1 MEVKEKLSEMKKKS
15 VFIKIKNKKK
25 TDLTDWIS
33 SLVIVAKLGKIRLCL
48 DPKDLRFKAII
59 KL

>member
-15 VFIKIKNKKK
+15 VFIKIKKK

-48 DPKDLRFKAII
+48 DPKDLRFKAI